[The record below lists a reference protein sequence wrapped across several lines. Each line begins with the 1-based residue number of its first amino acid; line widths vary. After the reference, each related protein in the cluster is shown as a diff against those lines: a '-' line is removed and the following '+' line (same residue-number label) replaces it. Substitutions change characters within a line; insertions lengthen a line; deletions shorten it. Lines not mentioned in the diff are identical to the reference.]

1 MSQADAIT
9 SDWRV
14 ELVLGDISIEDKEK
28 LSAWMKYKKAVE
40 AVDVATAPNVS
51 WPVQPQE

>member
-28 LSAWMKYKKAVE
+28 LSAWMKYKKVVE
-40 AVDVATAPNVS
+40 AVDVATAPDVN